1 VDGSSQVLR
10 LLPLRL
16 SLSQL
21 GSVSYSSLNERTKVG
36 MVTLS
41 AANAFRAEAAACD
54 FSRYSPPDLLIGAL
68 PLESQAQES
77 IGAPDRV
84 RR

>member
-16 SLSQL
+16 SLS
-21 GSVSYSSLNERTKVG
+21 ERTKVG

-41 AANAFRAEAAACD
+41 AAKAFRAEAAACD

-68 PLESQAQES
+68 PVESQAQES